1 MKKKIL
7 YVFLA
12 LIIGLLLFT
21 SSVKAADNE
30 VSDREMAI
38 ASALSYVP
46 LQKNR
51 TMAQSYDMADV
62 KIVSKVV
69 NFVNSKFNLHDY
81 ATIHELDEWI
91 VDDYNGGLKV
101 ITQNGLTVFRL
112 KKGNDIMI
120 VIRGSNS
127 PTDAFEDIKYGVK
140 NYTTQE
146 KYLNKYINQTIS
158 LYANKNENYNIYV
171 TGHSL
176 GGYLAQIAGAT
187 IEDTITSKG
196 YSNLKLKK
204 VVDFNGIGINFLTYF
219 GEKYNYGSKSKIIE
233 TLKKLGEDGRLVEYY
248 TYGDLV
254 SSLGVHYG
262 EMRMLTPS
270 IDSITYHREIYK
282 ALGNFGSK
290 LISVAENNDTL
301 NVFKTD
307 LKGVQNFYK
316 VNNIAAYLNLTHE
329 ADAFVTIDLDKSN
342 NTPSVRI
349 IENKNILSSHK
360 ADQPSIIHTKKSIT
374 LKALTSYASAKKYE
388 WYESD
393 NKKDWKLIKTV
404 DLYNLNG
411 ETPTNTLDVNINSI
425 PSGKSKYYKVVSYYD
440 DNYVSSRYHYNT
452 DKKEYEYIET
462 DESKQENSKSVSAI
476 IEVEHKTSSSTK
488 AKTVI
493 SNIVSFFKRK

>member
-7 YVFLA
+7 YVLLA
-12 LIIGLLLFT
+12 LIVGLLLFT

-187 IEDTITSKG
+187 IEDAIISKG

-270 IDSITYHREIYK
+270 IDSITYQREI
-282 ALGNFGSK
+282 
-290 LISVAENNDTL
+290 
-301 NVFKTD
+301 
-307 LKGVQNFYK
+307 
-316 VNNIAAYLNLTHE
+316 
-329 ADAFVTIDLDKSN
+329 
-342 NTPSVRI
+342 
-349 IENKNILSSHK
+349 
-360 ADQPSIIHTKKSIT
+360 
-374 LKALTSYASAKKYE
+374 
-388 WYESD
+388 
-393 NKKDWKLIKTV
+393 
-404 DLYNLNG
+404 
-411 ETPTNTLDVNINSI
+411 
-425 PSGKSKYYKVVSYYD
+425 
-440 DNYVSSRYHYNT
+440 
-452 DKKEYEYIET
+452 
-462 DESKQENSKSVSAI
+462 
-476 IEVEHKTSSSTK
+476 
-488 AKTVI
+488 
-493 SNIVSFFKRK
+493 